1 MNTAMLN
8 NWTAMAAHEPAYEA
22 ATTFAHAMEDAC
34 PHAVLE
40 GTPWQHV
47 RTMTQVV
54 CSGGVVVVVV
64 WLWL

>member
-1 MNTAMLN
+1 
-8 NWTAMAAHEPAYEA
+8 MAAHEPAYEA